1 MTPEDAMMIF
11 KRLGVSV
18 QYLSRSEF
26 DAAYQQLARRYHPD
40 KNRHGH
46 EVMAHLNA
54 ARTTIIKA
62 RLFERR
68 ARD

>member
-1 MTPEDAMMIF
+1 MAMTPEDAMMIF

-40 KNRHGH
+40 
-46 EVMAHLNA
+46 
-54 ARTTIIKA
+54 
-62 RLFERR
+62 
-68 ARD
+68 